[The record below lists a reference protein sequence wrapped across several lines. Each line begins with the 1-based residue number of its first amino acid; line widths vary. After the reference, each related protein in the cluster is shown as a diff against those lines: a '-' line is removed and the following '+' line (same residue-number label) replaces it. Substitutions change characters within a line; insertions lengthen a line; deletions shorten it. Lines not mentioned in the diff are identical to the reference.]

1 MKPFLTIVFLL
12 LTTLIYS
19 QTVEIE
25 IHKNRIRDFMI
36 IEQRL
41 ESEKLENKST
51 YILQKG
57 VAQPI
62 LFKRK
67 QSNLPDLIVSY
78 FYFEKDSSISSIL
91 YEWDDKTVNGQNP
104 NKTPKEINDF
114 INHYTNLFD
123 QVSKKFGDS
132 KSTGNMKDLSKIET
146 GDFKKTDLWSPN
158 DSTKVE
164 LYMILSSRYEKRGNT
179 TINPTYRVRLEI
191 KNQGKTNE
199 PFGKPDENKIKR
211 LDSIFRLFLVDIQN
225 KNYDNAKLSLSDL
238 IIKDVTNEQLE
249 MLRKNI
255 KFNDDLII
263 FMSGVQLGFDGTSY
277 FKFQYQYKS
286 DTNTPPK
293 ELVNVTFDEKNKI
306 AALQPTKRL

>member
-225 KNYDNAKLSLSDL
+225 KNYD
-238 IIKDVTNEQLE
+238 
-249 MLRKNI
+249 KNI
-255 KFNDDLII
+255 
-263 FMSGVQLGFDGTSY
+263 
-277 FKFQYQYKS
+277 
-286 DTNTPPK
+286 
-293 ELVNVTFDEKNKI
+293 
-306 AALQPTKRL
+306 